1 MMANSIRPKR
11 AGSRPRGGLAGGSP
25 ASGRFVLRLDT
36 RLHDVLR
43 RDALAAGVSLNEWC
57 SRTLAAPGAGGLD
70 ASGVVLAIRAWLG
83 DDLEGVVLYGSFA
96 RGGHAAGSDIDLLAA
111 VRPERPITR
120 GLYREWDERAAA
132 CSGRTIDLHL
142 VHLQAAGNRVSGSWA
157 EAAVCGIVLYDRSLV
172 VSRRLIGIR
181 ERIAAG
187 RLVRRMA
194 QGQPYWI
201 DEDADAES

>member
-1 MMANSIRPKR
+1 MSGSITPKVS
-11 AGSRPRGGLAGGSP
+11 GSGPGRGLAGGSP
-25 ASGRFVLRLDT
+25 ASGRFVLRLET
-36 RLHDVLR
+36 QLHDVLR
-43 RDALAAGVSLNEWC
+43 RDASAAGVSLNEWC
-57 SRTLAAPGAGGLD
+57 IRTLAAPGAGGLD
-70 ASGVVLAIRAWLG
+70 ATGVVLAIRAWLG

-96 RGGHAAGSDIDLLAA
+96 RGDHTTGSDIDLLAA

-120 GLYREWDERAAA
+120 GLYREWDELAAA
-132 CSGRTIDLHL
+132 WSGRAIDLHL
-142 VHLQAAGNRVSGSWA
+142 VHLSAAGDRVSGSWA
-157 EAAVCGIVLYDRSLV
+157 EAAVCGIVLYDRSLA

-187 RLVRRMA
+187 RLIRRMA